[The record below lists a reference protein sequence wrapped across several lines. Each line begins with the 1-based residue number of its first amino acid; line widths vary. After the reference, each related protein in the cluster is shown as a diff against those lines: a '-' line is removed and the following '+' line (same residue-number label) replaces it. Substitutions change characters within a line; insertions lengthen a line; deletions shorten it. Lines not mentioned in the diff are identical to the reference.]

1 MISNLPN
8 VPNVPDSWEERL
20 EEMNSIF
27 CFSNPLLESS
37 EYTSLIPSVSAV
49 TKNYLNKYTMELK
62 DSADSLLPRM
72 SGLQSTRN
80 AFRDFFIEESVHAF
94 DFLDRPIEQNKTVS
108 KAVKI
113 VQRFGRKG
121 YNPSL
126 VRIRDL
132 CLNIVCNDVLDSIQ
146 DSLSSN
152 IERDS
157 LSQWILQAR
166 KILDLWKLT
175 IGEMRSVE
183 KRLEAQCLI
192 FDDAYKRARILLDL
206 PSTTNNSYETLL
218 DATHTY
224 IQQIFNENKIEEI
237 FQDYCKTLKKMC
249 VLTDTMKTIRLF
261 INSPTEPVCTICI
274 TEPVSM
280 TFVPCGHTVCGTC
293 AQRQLASCHV
303 CRAYVRERVKIYFS

>member
-1 MISNLPN
+1 MTSTSMISN
-8 VPNVPDSWEERL
+8 VVDSWEERL
-20 EEMNSIF
+20 EGMNSIF
-27 CFSNPLLESS
+27 RVSNPLLESS
-37 EYTSLIPSVSAV
+37 EYTTLIPSVSTV
-49 TKNYLNKYTMELK
+49 TKNYLNKYTTELK

-80 AFRDFFIEESVHAF
+80 AFRVFFIEESVHAF

-132 CLNIVCNDVLDSIQ
+132 CLDICCNDVLDSVQ
-146 DSLSSN
+146 DSLDSN
-152 IERDS
+152 SEKDS

-206 PSTTNNSYETLL
+206 PSTMNKSYETLL
-218 DATHTY
+218 DATHIY
-224 IQQIFNENKIEEI
+224 IQQIFDENKIEEI
-237 FQDYCKTLKKMC
+237 FEDYCKVLKKLS

-280 TFVPCGHTVCGTC
+280 TFVPCGHTVCLPC
-293 AQRQLASCHV
+293 AQRQSLNCHV
-303 CRAYVRERVKIYFS
+303 CRSNIREKVKIYFS